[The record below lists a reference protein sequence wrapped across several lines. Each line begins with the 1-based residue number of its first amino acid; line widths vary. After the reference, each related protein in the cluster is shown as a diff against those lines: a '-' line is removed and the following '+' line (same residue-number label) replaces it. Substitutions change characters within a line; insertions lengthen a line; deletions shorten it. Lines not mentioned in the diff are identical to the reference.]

1 MIHQHYVSHSLWGS
15 ILNHW
20 ASHWCPWGSC
30 IVSCIPF
37 IVNWTWY
44 LQLRVKNTGAWDA
57 SEAPVAAIGLSLWT
71 TQGVLRW
78 VYRACRSQI
87 LPHWNNRGRLLRC
100 QRWTLQSRT
109 GVFHSVSSHPTPS
122 WLPSMYS
129 DTTNYPSVFTFWKL
143 YLSAPAQHG
152 MTIYL
157 SITAWVNGISSLIL
171 CIDPNFSFF
180 KMGVI
185 LGIAYFSHITLI
197 IFIHLSYP
205 FLKMLDNMFFPQII
219 THNPP

>member
-1 MIHQHYVSHSLWGS
+1 M
-15 ILNHW
+15 
-20 ASHWCPWGSC
+20 
-30 IVSCIPF
+30 
-37 IVNWTWY
+37 
-44 LQLRVKNTGAWDA
+44 GAWYA

-78 VYRACRSQI
+78 VYRASRSQI
-87 LPHWNNRGRLLRC
+87 LPYGNNRGSLLCC

-109 GVFHSVSSHPTPS
+109 GVFNSVSSHPTPS

-143 YLSAPAQHG
+143 YLSAPAQQG
-152 MTIYL
+152 TTIYL

-171 CIDPNFSFF
+171 CIDPNFSVF

-197 IFIHLSYP
+197 IFYSSFLSL
-205 FLKMLDNMFFPQII
+205 FKDA
-219 THNPP
+219 